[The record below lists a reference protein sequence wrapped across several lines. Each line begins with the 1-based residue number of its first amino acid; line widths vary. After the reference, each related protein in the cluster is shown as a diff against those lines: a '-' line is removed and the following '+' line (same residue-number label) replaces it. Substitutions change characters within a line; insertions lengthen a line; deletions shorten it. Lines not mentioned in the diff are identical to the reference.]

1 MLGKKRFTIGTGSE
15 ELAGNVKAS
24 GVSLGLSLVLMS
36 TVLTGCRFGFASD
49 PDDPNEEVVEEPIDV
64 SIDTFQYDS
73 SLGGTKITLLNSKAE
88 IQVALEKMGA
98 EYEKKSGVH
107 IEVMPVT
114 DDSPY
119 TKIVSLYNSGNPPTM
134 SILDTTDVIAL
145 AEEKGEDLTNEA
157 WVAEAQGYLT
167 EVNGKIYSLPL
178 CIEGRG
184 IIYNKSVIEETLG
197 EEFKP
202 ESITTLG
209 EFQAFLDRLV
219 EAGMERP
226 LSLAKEDWSLGAHNL
241 QYIYETYDGTS
252 EGAQEIIESIKEG
265 QLDLASY
272 NRMNEFLDAFDV
284 LKAYNVS
291 RKDPLGAD
299 YDEMAIDLA
308 DGKTAFW
315 FNGNWAWPNLAEA
328 GAENDDVYGFLPYF
342 LNNDPE
348 DFANQKIQGS
358 PSKQVMLDG
367 QMASD
372 KEKAAAKEFLNWIV
386 YSEIGQQMLVK
397 TCNIIPPFTNNPYEP
412 SDPLSRD
419 IYEKVHEGKAFNASA
434 IVPNDHWSVLGA
446 AMQKYLAGRSD
457 RQELIDS
464 IQTYW
469 DEQ

>member
-1 MLGKKRFTIGTGSE
+1 MKRK
-15 ELAGNVKAS
+15 VAS

-184 IIYNKSVIEETLG
+184 IIYNKSVIEETLR

-265 QLDLASY
+265 QIDLASY
-272 NRMNEFLDAFDV
+272 NRMNEFLDTFDV

-419 IYEKVHEGKAFNASA
+419 IYKKVHEGKAFNASA

>member
-1 MLGKKRFTIGTGSE
+1 MKKK
-15 ELAGNVKAS
+15 VAS
-24 GVSLGLSLVLMS
+24 CVSLGLSLVLMS

-265 QLDLASY
+265 QIDLASY

-315 FNGNWAWPNLAEA
+315 FNGNWAWPNLEEA
-328 GAENDDVYGFLPYF
+328 GANNDDVYGFLPYF

-419 IYEKVHEGKAFNASA
+419 IYKKVHEGKAFNASA